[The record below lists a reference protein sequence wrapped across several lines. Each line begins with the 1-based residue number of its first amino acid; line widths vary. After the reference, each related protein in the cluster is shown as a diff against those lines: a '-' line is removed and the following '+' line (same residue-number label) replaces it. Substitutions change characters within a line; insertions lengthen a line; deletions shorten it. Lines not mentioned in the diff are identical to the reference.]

1 MSAPH
6 ILATGRCLPARVVTN
21 EEISRRVDTS
31 DEWVFSRT
39 GIHERRFCT
48 TETGVDLAEGA
59 ARRALEQAGIA
70 AEEVG
75 VCLVATFTPHYAT
88 PSTACLLQQRLGLRK
103 DTVCFDLNAAC
114 AGFLYGM
121 QTVHALLADSPR
133 PYALLVSS
141 EVISRVTNMEDRNTC
156 VLFGDGAG
164 AAVIRREEDWTWHT
178 VFGTRG
184 GAEYIRTEGPGPDKA
199 AIFMDGR
206 PVFRFAVEVVEQS
219 IHQLLQAE
227 GCELNDLDW
236 VICHQANARIVDHVA
251 KKLKAREGLFYK
263 NMVRYGNTS
272 AASIPIALDE
282 LVDAGELKSGMRVL
296 TVGFGGGLTWAGALF
311 RW

>member
-21 EEISRRVDTS
+21 EEISQRVDTS

-39 GIHERRFCT
+39 GIHQRHFCT

-59 ARRALEQAGIA
+59 ARLALERAGVRP
-70 AEEVG
+70 EEVG
-75 VCLVATFTPHYAT
+75 VCLVATFTPHYCT
-88 PSTACLLQQRLGLRK
+88 PSTACLLQQRLGFPE

-114 AGFLYGM
+114 AGFLYGLK
-121 QTVHALLADSPR
+121 TAHALLEDAPR
-133 PYALLVSS
+133 PYALLVGS
-141 EVISRVTNMEDRNTC
+141 EVISRVTNMKDRNTC

-164 AAVIRREEDWTWHT
+164 AALLRRAEGRSWHT
-178 VFGTRG
+178 VFGSRG
-184 GAEYIRTEGPGPDKA
+184 GAEHIRAEGPGPDQA
-199 AIFMDGR
+199 AIFMDGK
-206 PVFRFAVEVVEQS
+206 PVFRFAVEVIERS
-219 IHQLLQAE
+219 IHQLLEAE
-227 GCELNDLDW
+227 SCTLNDLDW
-236 VICHQANARIVDHVA
+236 VVCHQANARIVDHVS

-263 NMVRYGNTS
+263 NMDRYGNTS

-282 LVDAGELKSGMRVL
+282 LAQDGRLKPGMRVL